1 MGSSYIAPH
10 RFFRRQF
17 LDFVKVAGLLTL
29 VAACMAE
36 DSAVPAPDHW
46 QVVNTYNEA
55 MRAYRTQQWEIRN
68 ADVAAEEKERQQ
80 EDLGPAPDDS
90 AAVAAA
96 VAIMESD
103 GDRLLDA
110 ADFLLNRA
118 RPPQDV
124 QQFVL
129 DAVAGHFG
137 PDWSLVEEYLASQ
150 AAWLEAA
157 GSSESDEARVQRLQQ
172 GVERPTWHAVSAAR
186 AIVQSSH
193 PRALEAAEFLM
204 EQSYSMIPGSAAMG
218 YGSWWLLRSREFGE
232 SNLGELVGPDWTVVR
247 DFAEAL
253 KSWQA
258 ASQAISAADAAE
270 PEKASRLQELG
281 DAPKAHRA
289 AAAALAIVDVGG
301 AHEKTREAAEFLL
314 DNPTRGGAANML
326 RGAEALAAHFP
337 DYDQWPLR
345 LEQVNGLSNA
355 HQPARVFIT
364 ALAETLENPEARATA
379 RYFVASYMIQSAN
392 NPQFA
397 ADERMA
403 WRERA
408 EALVTGLSAGIENEM
423 FVLTGQGP
431 DGDDVPMTF
440 ADAEAELRYSL
451 DSTMVGGVVANV
463 GARRLDGTEDTLAAY
478 TGRVVLVDFWA
489 TWCGPCIAAF
499 PKLREMVE
507 ELPEEH
513 FQIIGVSVDEELD
526 TVTDYLAEEPLPWVV
541 WHVGTDSDLV
551 RRWRVTGFPTY
562 VLIGPGGTILSKHP
576 GTFDAEF
583 RAEIDRAVQRLADMP
598 ATEAATA
605 ADEDDVPGQSSSD
618 P

>member
-1 MGSSYIAPH
+1 MDSSSTAPGGCS
-10 RFFRRQF
+10 RRGL
-17 LDFVKVAGLLTL
+17 LDFVGVVALLAL
-29 VAACMAE
+29 VAACSAE
-36 DSAVPAPDHW
+36 DASAPSLDHW
-46 QVVNTYNEA
+46 QVVSTYNEA
-55 MRAYRTQQWEIRN
+55 MSAYRTKQWEIRN
-68 ADVAAEEKERQQ
+68 ADIAAEEKERQQ

-96 VAIMESD
+96 MAIMESD

-110 ADFLLNRA
+110 ADFLLSRA
-118 RPPQDV
+118 RPPEDA

-137 PDWSLVEEYLASQ
+137 PDWSLVEDYIASQ

-157 GSSESDEARVQRLQQ
+157 RSSESDEARMQRVQQ

-186 AIVQSSH
+186 AIVQSGH

-204 EQSYSMIPGSAAMG
+204 EQTYSMTPGSAATG
-218 YGSWWLLRSREFGE
+218 FGSWWLLRSRELGE
-232 SNLGELVGPDWTVVR
+232 SALGELVGPDWAVVR

-253 KSWQA
+253 QSWQA
-258 ASQAISAADAAE
+258 ASQAISEADMAE
-270 PEKASRLQELG
+270 PDKASRLRELG

-289 AAAALAIVDVGG
+289 AAAALAIVDVEG
-301 AHEKTREAAEFLL
+301 AHERTREAAEFLL

-326 RGAEALAAHFP
+326 RGAETLVAHFP

-345 LEQVNGLSNA
+345 LEQVNGLSNV
-355 HQPARVFIT
+355 HEPARLFIT
-364 ALAETLENPEARATA
+364 DLADTLEDPEARATA

-392 NPQFA
+392 NQQVA

-403 WRERA
+403 QRERA

-423 FVLTGQGP
+423 FVLTRQGP

-451 DSTMVGGVVANV
+451 DSTMVGGVVADV

-513 FQIIGVSVDEELD
+513 FQIIGVSVDEELE
-526 TVTDYLAEEPLPWVV
+526 TVTDFLADKPLPWVV

-583 RAEIDRAVQRLADMP
+583 RAEIEQAVQRLADMP

-605 ADEDDVPGQSSSD
+605 AAEDDVPGQSSSD